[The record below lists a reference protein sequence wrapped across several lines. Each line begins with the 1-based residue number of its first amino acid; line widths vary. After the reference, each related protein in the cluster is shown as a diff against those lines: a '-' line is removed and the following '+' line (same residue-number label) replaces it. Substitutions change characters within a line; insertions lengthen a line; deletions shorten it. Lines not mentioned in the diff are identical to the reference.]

1 MGANMRLQ
9 RRRRAAAGP
18 RCGVALDRLKPI
30 VRGGALH
37 IPRAFASDYSS
48 AFIAGVAR

>member
-1 MGANMRLQ
+1 MGANMRLP
-9 RRRRAAAGP
+9 AATPGGGGP
-18 RCGVALDRLKPI
+18 RCGVALDRLNPI